1 VKAGGVADQAC
12 ANLRWSLALLDGLIQ
27 GKMRRLVL
35 SPGSRSTPVVL
46 AAQRQPRLEIIPV
59 LDERSAAFFALGL
72 ARASERPVGLLCTSG
87 SAPAHWLPAVIEAS
101 ETGVP
106 LVLLSA
112 DRPPE
117 LRAWGA
123 NQTIDQSRLFGV
135 FVREFHDVGRPED
148 TPAGRKAMRAL
159 GGRAAAVAIGRR
171 AGPVHINLPFPEP
184 LVPAAGC
191 HAQPDMA
198 ATAGPSA
205 LGTSPLTPDS
215 TLCSHLF
222 PRGRG
227 LIVCGPGSYPEGFPE
242 AVWRCAENLALPVLA
257 DPLSG
262 LRFGS
267 ASPNCI
273 SRYDSLLRNRN
284 AAQALRPDWVLRF
297 GRAPVSQTLT
307 QWLRGTPS
315 ISVDPAGRWHDPTH
329 DTFVQVE
336 ANPLNFC
343 NWVADAG
350 LVHEDWTWL
359 DLWRHCEQRLDA
371 IVEDHLD
378 ETPWCE
384 AQLIRTLI
392 QWLPA
397 SSALFSAN
405 SLPVRQ
411 LDTWSGT
418 WEKPLRVFGNRGVSG
433 IDGNLSTLAGLNAA
447 GIPTLGLLGDL
458 ALVHDL
464 SGFLLAPRCRL
475 PFVVVNNGGGRI
487 FDYLPQRGVPGIET
501 LWRTPVH
508 LELGALAETFRL
520 LHRPVSDTR
529 GLTEALDVLS
539 RDGPT
544 GLIEARVD
552 AQVSQGVH
560 LDFWRRVQQEAI
572 LPA

>member
-1 VKAGGVADQAC
+1 VKAGVPDQAC
-12 ANLRWSLALLDGLIQ
+12 ANMRWSLALLDGLIQ
-27 GKMRRLVL
+27 GGMQRLVV

-46 AAQRQPRLEIIPV
+46 AGQRQPQLELISV
-59 LDERSAAFFALGL
+59 LDERSAGFFALGL
-72 ARASERPVGLLCTSG
+72 ARASRRPVGLLCTSG

-101 ETGVP
+101 ESGVP

-135 FVREFHDVGRPED
+135 FVREFHDVGRPDD
-148 TPAGRKAMRAL
+148 TPAGHKAMRAL

-191 HAQPDMA
+191 DAQPETA
-198 ATAGPSA
+198 ETAGPSP
-205 LGTSPLTPDS
+205 LETLPLTPS
-215 TLCSHLF
+215 RTLGSHPF

-227 LIVCGPGSYPEGFPE
+227 LILCGPGAHADDLPE
-242 AVWRCAENLALPVLA
+242 AVWCCAEKLALPVLA

-262 LRFGS
+262 LRFGRH
-267 ASPNCI
+267 SPNRI
-273 SRYDSLLRNRN
+273 SRYDSLLRNRD

-297 GRAPVSQTLT
+297 GRTPVSQTLT

-315 ISVDPAGRWHDPTH
+315 MLVDPAGRWHDPTH

-336 ANPLNFC
+336 ADPLNFC
-343 NWVADAG
+343 CWIADAG
-350 LVHEDWTWL
+350 LVHEDPTWL
-359 DLWRHCEQRLDA
+359 DLWRHCEQRIDA
-371 IVEDHLD
+371 IVEDHLH
-378 ETPWCE
+378 EAPWCE
-384 AQLIRTLI
+384 AQLIRSLI
-392 QWLPA
+392 RWLPA

-418 WEKPLRVFGNRGVSG
+418 WDKPLRVFGNRGVSG

-447 GIPTLGLLGDL
+447 GVPTLGLLGDL

-464 SGFLLAPRCRL
+464 SGLLLAPRCRH

-487 FDYLPQRGVPGIET
+487 FDYLPQQGLPGLET
-501 LWRTPVH
+501 LWRTPVD
-508 LELGALAETFRL
+508 LELGALAGTFRL
-520 LHRPVSDTR
+520 LHRPVSDDS
-529 GLTEALDVLS
+529 GLAEALEVLS

-552 AQVSQGVH
+552 AKISQGVH
-560 LDFWRRVQQEAI
+560 LDFWRRVEQETI

>member
-1 VKAGGVADQAC
+1 MKAGDVPDQAC

-27 GKMRRLVL
+27 GGVQRLVL
-35 SPGSRSTPVVL
+35 SPGSRSTPVVS
-46 AAQRQPRLEIIPV
+46 AAQRQPRLELIPV

-72 ARASERPVGLLCTSG
+72 ARASRRPVGLLCTSG

-101 ETGVP
+101 ESGVP

-135 FVREFHDVGRPED
+135 FVRELHDVGRPDD

-159 GGRAAAVAIGRR
+159 GARAAAVAIGRR

-191 HAQPDMA
+191 DAQPETA
-198 ATAGPSA
+198 ATARFSP
-205 LGTSPLTPDS
+205 LRTLPLTPGR
-215 TLCSHLF
+215 TLGPQPF
-222 PRGRG
+222 PPGRG
-227 LIVCGPGSYPEGFPE
+227 LILCGPGSYANDFPE
-242 AVWRCAENLALPVLA
+242 AVWRCAEKLALPLLA

-267 ASPNCI
+267 PSPNCI
-273 SRYDSLLRNRN
+273 SRYDSLLRNRD

-297 GRAPVSQTLT
+297 GRTPVSQTLT

-336 ANPLNFC
+336 ADPLNFC
-343 NWVADAG
+343 RWIADAG
-350 LVHEDWTWL
+350 LVEADWTWL
-359 DLWRHCEQRLDA
+359 DLWRHCEQCIDA
-371 IVEDHLD
+371 IVEDHLH
-378 ETPWCE
+378 EAPWCE
-384 AQLIRTLI
+384 AQLIRSLI
-392 QWLPA
+392 RWLPA

-418 WEKPLRVFGNRGVSG
+418 WDKPLHVFGNRGVSG

-447 GIPTLGLLGDL
+447 DIPTLGLLGDL

-487 FDYLPQRGVPGIET
+487 FDYLPQRGLPGLET
-501 LWRTPVH
+501 LWRTPVN
-508 LELGALAETFRL
+508 LE
-520 LHRPVSDTR
+520 S
-529 GLTEALDVLS
+529 GLWRVPSGCSTAQS
-539 RDGPT
+539 PT
-544 GLIEARVD
+544 TAD
-552 AQVSQGVH
+552 
-560 LDFWRRVQQEAI
+560 WRR
-572 LPA
+572 LWRY